1 MTERRERLAILGITA
16 LAVLSRLTVLWQP
29 MRFDEGVSWA
39 YYVGRSWWTI
49 VGTYKQPNNHVFY
62 SLLAKLS
69 AAAVA
74 YPPWALRLPALIAGV
89 AIVPLTWA
97 VGRRFADDRT
107 ALLAAGLSV
116 GSTQL
121 MLYSTNAR
129 GYTLF
134 VALFL
139 AMLVV
144 ADRIHGAVVQAGP
157 SPAARDDRGRGRPER
172 SEGPASLWLSLTL
185 LGAIG
190 LYTIPIMLY
199 PLGVVALWLALA
211 ARRMDSQ
218 RRTRFLARVGSS
230 FVGSIA
236 IAGILYIPII
246 RSAGLSALLGNKFV
260 APSPWDEFFREI
272 PGNLAATLG
281 RWTAPL
287 PWWCTPLMTLIA
299 LLGVRRLSRS
309 ERPSLALATGVWCLA
324 VLLGTHRA
332 PFYRVWL
339 FLLPLF
345 LLSVSR
351 GLVRIARRARPGA
364 PWRAEWPAAAVAL
377 ASLALA
383 VSTHAVAENDDTG
396 LFTPAREVATLLAPR
411 LTPNDRV
418 LAPIP
423 PIGPLLYYF
432 PHVGA
437 DTVLLTRPLTEASR
451 AFLVLDKRSG
461 QTLEWAV
468 RSGIID
474 PAEFPQPILI
484 GDYKDGAV
492 WEVRRK

>member
-1 MTERRERLAILGITA
+1 MTERGERATIIGITA

-49 VGTYKQPNNHVFY
+49 VGTYQQPNNHVFY

-69 AAAVA
+69 AAALD
-74 YPPWALRLPALIAGV
+74 YPPWALRLPAFIAGV
-89 AIVPLTWA
+89 AIIPLTWA
-97 VGRRFADDRT
+97 VGRRFADGRT
-107 ALLAAGLSV
+107 ALLAAALSV

-139 AMLVV
+139 VMLLV
-144 ADRIHGAVVQAGP
+144 ADHIRESVTKAGP
-157 SPAARDDRGRGRPER
+157 SLHSGRQEMMSSRAQGEGSAR
-172 SEGPASLWLSLTL
+172 AWLLLTT

-199 PLGVVALWLALA
+199 PLGIVATWLAMSSRA
-211 ARRMDSQ
+211 MDAPH
-218 RRTRFLARVGSS
+218 RTRFLGRVGAS
-230 FVGSIA
+230 FAGSVA
-236 IAGILYIPII
+236 IAGMLYIPII
-246 RSAGLSALLGNKFV
+246 RTAGLGALLGNKFV
-260 APSPWDEFFREI
+260 AASPWDVFLREL
-272 PGNLAATLG
+272 PGNFAATVG

-287 PWWCTPLMTLIA
+287 PWWCIPIMALAA
-299 LLGVRRLSRS
+299 LLGMRRPAPSA
-309 ERPSLALATGVWCLA
+309 RPSLVIAAGVWCTL
-324 VLLGTHRA
+324 VLFGTHRA

-351 GLVRIARRARPGA
+351 GAWWLVQRARPA
-364 PWRAEWPAAAVAL
+364 HTWRGEWAAGVVAVA
-377 ASLALA
+377 SLVLA
-383 VSTHAVAENDDTG
+383 VTSHAVEANDDTG
-396 LFTPAREVATLLAPR
+396 VFAPAEQVTAVLAPR
-411 LTPNDRV
+411 LKPGDRV

-432 PHVGA
+432 PRAGA
-437 DTVLLTRPLTEASR
+437 DTVLLTRPLEQANR

-468 RSGIID
+468 RTGIIN
-474 PAEFPQPILI
+474 PAEFPRPILI
-484 GDYKDGAV
+484 ADYKDGAV
-492 WEVRRK
+492 WEVVRK

>member
-1 MTERRERLAILGITA
+1 VIERRERLAVLGITA
-16 LAVLSRLTVLWQP
+16 LALLSRLTVLWQP

-69 AAAVA
+69 AAAAA
-74 YPPWALRLPALIAGV
+74 YPPWALRLPALLAGV
-89 AIVPLTWA
+89 AIIPLTWA
-97 VGRRFADDRT
+97 VGRRFADDRV
-107 ALLAAGLSV
+107 ALLAAALSV

-139 AMLVV
+139 AMLLV
-144 ADRIHGAVVQAGP
+144 ADRIHGAVVKAGP
-157 SPAARDDRGRGRPER
+157 SLRSGRQAGM
-172 SEGPASLWLSLTL
+172 SSQAQGEGPAFQWMALTL

-199 PLGVVALWLALA
+199 PLGVVSLWLALA
-211 ARRMDSQ
+211 ARRMDA
-218 RRTRFLARVGSS
+218 RHRTRFLARVVAS
-230 FVGSIA
+230 FVGAIA

-260 APSPWDEFFREI
+260 APSPWDVFFLEI

-287 PWWCTPLMTLIA
+287 PWWCTPLMTLVA
-299 LLGVRRLSRS
+299 LLGMRRLSKS
-309 ERPSLALATGVWCLA
+309 ERPSLVIATGVWCVA

-351 GLVRIARRARPGA
+351 GLVRIVGRVRPA
-364 PWRAEWPAAAVAL
+364 AQWRAEWPAAAVAV

-383 VSTHAVAENDDTG
+383 VSTHAVEENDDTG
-396 LFTPAREVATLLAPR
+396 LYMPAKEVAALLAPR

-432 PHVGA
+432 PHAGA
-437 DTVLLTRPLTEASR
+437 DTVLLTRPLTEANR